1 MKAIIAAALA
11 EEGMSL
17 EAAQALV
24 DSRQVRSMSVTPCLA
39 RLEIWLA
46 KALVAAR
53 LASVGVLPERVA

>member
-24 DSRQVRSMSVTPCLA
+24 DSRQVRSILVVPCLA
-39 RLEIWLA
+39 RLEIWAA

-53 LASVGVLPERVA
+53 LASVGELPDKEA